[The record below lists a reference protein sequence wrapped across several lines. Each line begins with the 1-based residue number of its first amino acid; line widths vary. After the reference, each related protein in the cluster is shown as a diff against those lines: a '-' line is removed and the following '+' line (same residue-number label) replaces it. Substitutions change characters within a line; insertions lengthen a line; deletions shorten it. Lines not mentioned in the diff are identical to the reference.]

1 MWHKRFKSPCP
12 ASIDF
17 ALTFGKLKSWG
28 TVVRVIRRYKDAESV
43 CILYLNS
50 LETVMKVIVKQ
61 ARHPSESQSNF
72 YLGNLVDRDEK
83 TCEARILRQSN

>member
-28 TVVRVIRRYKDAESV
+28 TVVKVIRRYKDAESV
-43 CILYLNS
+43 CILYLNLYLKT
-50 LETVMKVIVKQ
+50 LENVMKVIVKQ
-61 ARHPSESQSNF
+61 AGHP
-72 YLGNLVDRDEK
+72 DE
-83 TCEARILRQSN
+83 T

>member
-28 TVVRVIRRYKDAESV
+28 TVVKVIRRYRHTLSLYFVFEFEIEDVRKCDESD
-43 CILYLNS
+43 
-50 LETVMKVIVKQ
+50 
-61 ARHPSESQSNF
+61 SQTSWTS
-72 YLGNLVDRDEK
+72 R
-83 TCEARILRQSN
+83 

>member
-28 TVVRVIRRYKDAESV
+28 TVVKVIRRYRHTLSLYFVFEFVFEEVKKCDESD
-43 CILYLNS
+43 
-50 LETVMKVIVKQ
+50 
-61 ARHPSESQSNF
+61 SQTSS
-72 YLGNLVDRDEK
+72 
-83 TCEARILRQSN
+83 TSQ

>member
-28 TVVRVIRRYKDAESV
+28 TVVKVIRRYWHTLSLYFVFEFVFEDVRKCDESD
-43 CILYLNS
+43 
-50 LETVMKVIVKQ
+50 
-61 ARHPSESQSNF
+61 SQTSWTS
-72 YLGNLVDRDEK
+72 R
-83 TCEARILRQSN
+83 

>member
-17 ALTFGKLKSWG
+17 ALTFGKLKSSG

-43 CILYLNS
+43 CILYLNLYLKT
-50 LETVMKVIVKQ
+50 LENVMKVIVKQ
-61 ARHPSESQSNF
+61 AGHPDEIQNNF
-72 YLGNLVDRDEK
+72 DLGN
-83 TCEARILRQSN
+83 IG